1 MLADAVAFL
10 SKQETDALAQAP
22 KMDID
27 EFATEIEKM
36 SDEDVF
42 ELMAALE
49 QASEADGN
57 RTDTDIVA
65 RIALVETEIESRF
78 PGQLLAPFRNWKLT
92 GKS

>member
-1 MLADAVAFL
+1 MPADAVAFL

-78 PGQLLAPFRNWKLT
+78 PASFSRRSET
-92 GKS
+92 GS